1 MGFSLLDAVAD
12 ISSSISNTELF
23 EFGDGSSNGLKSQNI
38 LEKIKICSEN
48 PPALLHEKRYDGR
61 TVWKNNIV
69 TNKIFQTYFKHI
81 GSLWVVFYNKLLTM
95 LWFVSE
101 LPEKNISN
109 VVQCR

>member
-1 MGFSLLDAVAD
+1 MGLSLLDAVAD

-69 TNKIFQTYFKHI
+69 TCLIFQTYWLI
-81 GSLWVVFYNKLLTM
+81 VG
-95 LWFVSE
+95 
-101 LPEKNISN
+101 NIL
-109 VVQCR
+109 Q